1 MILCLMFSSFGDVFS
16 WLGVLWTL
24 TQLAQETRSEATR
37 STSCRSQIN
46 SYEVSPEVLTFASIV
61 KLHVDT
67 RARALPTNPPTQLE
81 APKPKT
87 LNPVSMRSR
96 YATIYLFNS
105 FPSLAAQT
113 LPIPKP

>member
-67 RARALPTNPPTQLE
+67 RARALSVSHTNQPTHPT
-81 APKPKT
+81 
-87 LNPVSMRSR
+87 
-96 YATIYLFNS
+96 
-105 FPSLAAQT
+105 
-113 LPIPKP
+113 